1 MKVYFYT
8 LGCKVNQYESQSL
21 SEKMK
26 QEGFEIVQSD
36 NDANIIVVNSCTVT
50 SESDRKTRQAV
61 RRFKK
66 NNPDCCVVLT
76 GCMTQANPDVAI
88 NLPQADIV
96 LGNNSN
102 ELIFQSIDNYF
113 KTKTQSI
120 NVISHCSGASYK
132 GYTISKFDERERA
145 FIKIEDGCD
154 RFCSYCI
161 IPYARGRVR
170 SKPLDEI
177 EKEIKAVAQNSYKE
191 IVLVGIN
198 LSAYGKDNG
207 KKITD
212 AIRIANSTDGIERVR
227 LGSLEPDHI
236 TDDIIEELKSFDKFC
251 PQFHLSLQSGCD
263 NTLKRM
269 NRHYSAKEYENL
281 CNKLRSSFS
290 ETTITTDVM
299 VGFPLESEDDFR
311 ESVEFCKKIGF
322 EKVHVFPYSVRQ
334 GTKAAQMK
342 QIEKSEKE
350 HRARIMIEET
360 NTIRENFFKEQI
372 GKTVEILIESAK
384 IGDYNIGH
392 TKNYIPVSV
401 KCDKNHIAKT
411 AQVKI
416 ESCDKDFCYG
426 SLL

>member
-26 QEGFEIVQSD
+26 QEGFEIVSSD
-36 NDANIIVVNSCTVT
+36 NDADIIVVNSCTVT

-66 NNPDCCVVLT
+66 NNPESCVVLT
-76 GCMTQANPDVAI
+76 GCMTQANPEVVEK
-88 NLPQADIV
+88 LPQADIV

-102 ELIFQSIDNYF
+102 EFIFESIIKYF
-113 KTKTQSI
+113 QTKKQNVNII
-120 NVISHCSGASYK
+120 NHCSGDCYK
-132 GYTISKFDERERA
+132 GYTISRFDERERA

-154 RFCSYCI
+154 RFCTYCI

-170 SKPLDEI
+170 SKSLEEI
-177 EKEIKAVAQNSYKE
+177 ENEVKAVAENGYKE

-212 AIRIANSTDGIERVR
+212 AIRIANNTDGIQRVR

-236 TDDIIEELKSFDKFC
+236 TDDIIEELKNFDKFC

-281 CNKLRSSFS
+281 CNKLRNSFHQ
-290 ETTITTDVM
+290 TTITTDVM

-311 ESVEFCKKIGF
+311 QSVEFCKKIGF

-334 GTKAAQMK
+334 GTKAAGMK
-342 QIEKSEKE
+342 QIEKAEKE
-350 HRARIMIEET
+350 RRAKIMIEET
-360 NTIRENFFKEQI
+360 NKIRENFFKEQI
-372 GKTVEILIESAK
+372 GKTVEVLIESAK
-384 IGDYNIGH
+384 IGDYNLGY
-392 TKNYIPVSV
+392 TKNYIPVAV
-401 KCDKNHIAKT
+401 RCNQNDVAKT
-411 AQVKI
+411 LRVVI
-416 ESCDKDFCYG
+416 ERSDKDFCYG
-426 SLL
+426 SII